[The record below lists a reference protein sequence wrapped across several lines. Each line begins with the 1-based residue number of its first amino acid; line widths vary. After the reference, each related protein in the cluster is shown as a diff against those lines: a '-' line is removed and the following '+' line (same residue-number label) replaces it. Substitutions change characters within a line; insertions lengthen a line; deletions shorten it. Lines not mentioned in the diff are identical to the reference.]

1 MSERKVKQARKEAR
15 ARGEY
20 TEKPAHPKEGIPV
33 PQQWPNRAERR
44 RLAKD
49 KLKKD

>member
-20 TEKPAHPKEGIPV
+20 TGKPAHPKGGTLTP
-33 PQQWPNRAERR
+33 QWPNRAERR